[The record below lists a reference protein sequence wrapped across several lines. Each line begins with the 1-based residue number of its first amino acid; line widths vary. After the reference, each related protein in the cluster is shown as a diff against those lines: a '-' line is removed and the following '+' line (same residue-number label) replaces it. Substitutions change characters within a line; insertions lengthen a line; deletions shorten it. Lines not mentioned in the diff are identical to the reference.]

1 MTLSIF
7 KKKEEEKI
15 LRWQR
20 NTVSPIELKR
30 QTLFI
35 YSKIR
40 YKYYNQYVTMV
51 YSKAKVV
58 LISISHFSQT
68 VIEDCHGI
76 EIFPETDFRLQFEH
90 DSTSGVIQ
98 SMVVKQDHVFDVNQL
113 KLDVNPIVC
122 YAGNR
127 TEGNF
132 MCIALLV
139 TFHCDFRKHILGK
152 YYGLRA

>member
-1 MTLSIF
+1 
-7 KKKEEEKI
+7 
-15 LRWQR
+15 
-20 NTVSPIELKR
+20 
-30 QTLFI
+30 
-35 YSKIR
+35 
-40 YKYYNQYVTMV
+40 MV

-132 MCIALLV
+132 MCIAL
-139 TFHCDFRKHILGK
+139 HCNFSLRFSKAYSRKVLRTTCMSNLGFARK
-152 YYGLRA
+152 IRKGGRIMRKCFED